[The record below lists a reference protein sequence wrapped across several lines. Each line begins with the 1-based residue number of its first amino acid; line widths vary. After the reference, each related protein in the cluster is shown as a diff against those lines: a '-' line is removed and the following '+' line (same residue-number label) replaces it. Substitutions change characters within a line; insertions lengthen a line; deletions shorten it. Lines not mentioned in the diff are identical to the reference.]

1 MACESDAQCAWC
13 GRVRSKITEHMRQV
27 ELAGRRAPDQAATG
41 APPAATG
48 GPAAPAASGAEE
60 KTAPDVA
67 RQQPVAQLDASAG
80 DQAAAATA
88 LPSNGT
94 LGMSFLETCTKS
106 WQTS

>member
-1 MACESDAQCAWC
+1 MACENDARGAWY

-27 ELAGRRAPDQAATG
+27 ELAGRRAPAQAATG
-41 APPAATG
+41 VPPAAPG

-67 RQQPVAQLDASAG
+67 KQQPVARLDASAG

-88 LPSNGT
+88 LPAN
-94 LGMSFLETCTKS
+94 GMSFLEMCTKF